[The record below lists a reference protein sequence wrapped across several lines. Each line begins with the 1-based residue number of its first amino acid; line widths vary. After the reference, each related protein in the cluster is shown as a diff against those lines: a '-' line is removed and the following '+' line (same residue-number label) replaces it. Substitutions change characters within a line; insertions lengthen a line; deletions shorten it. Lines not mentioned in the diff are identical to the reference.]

1 MFLASADSAVE
12 SNSKNCNG
20 ASNLQ
25 GSSNALE
32 DSYSDI
38 GQHNILSVAGKYYFV
53 LTLPLYIMHSK
64 FAAICISR
72 IPVQYEL
79 KC

>member
-53 LTLPLYIMHSK
+53 LTLPLSCILSLLL
-64 FAAICISR
+64 FAS
-72 IPVQYEL
+72 QGFL
-79 KC
+79 NMS